1 MPGTRPSAADTV
13 AALDQRV
20 RSLAE
25 LADAP
30 ERVVVEQRTVHDD
43 GTVTVHHL
51 VVGPGPARVLPGPAA
66 EPDLTLIATVTAAD
80 ALRAGTANAQ
90 SCLADGSLRMRGN
103 PDVLVRRLPALLR
116 IGLPV

>member
-1 MPGTRPSAADTV
+1 MTATRPSDAETI
-13 AALDQRV
+13 AALDARV
-20 RSLAE
+20 RGLAE

-30 ERVVVEQRTVHDD
+30 ETVVVEQRTVHDD

-51 VVGPGPARVLPGPAA
+51 VVGPGPARVRPGPADG
-66 EPDLTLIATVTAAD
+66 PDLTLVATAAAAA

-116 IGLPV
+116 LGGSV